1 MKKFPIRIVSTQEQ
15 DLLQVRFFPT
25 DICNFNCSYCFPGSH
40 DGNFRYPKNLEST
53 LANFRNVF
61 DQYKQ
66 IGKTKVHL
74 IISGGGEPTLWPKLE
89 DFCKQLKQTHNV
101 FITLVSNGSRTLEWW
116 KNNYHYFDDVTLSFH
131 HEYADI
137 KHHCAVADFLYE
149 KKLKV
154 TTLVLM
160 DFKNWDK
167 CVTSVDTML
176 TSEYPWYIQTK
187 EIVDALGHGMDV
199 YSDEQKSYIDDS
211 IKRIPA
217 SDRLLKQIDDIKIH
231 QSVVL
236 FNDYTAQVA
245 RPHTIILNDWNKFQD
260 WRCMVGTESIVITHD
275 GIVKSSC
282 GVKLDSIN
290 PVVCPNTECTC
301 QPDTHITK
309 MRDM

>member
-66 IGKTKVHL
+66 IGKTRVHL

-160 DFKNWDK
+160 DFKNWGK

-290 PVVCPNTECTC
+290 PVVCPNAECTC

-309 MRDM
+309 MRDI